1 MHVIGTTA
9 PVTPQEALHAIA
21 VMAGVLAYCPRHE
34 TYYRGSE
41 APEATVTYYDRHLA
55 ELRKYFVSPVVFY
68 TALIR
73 IDNGKEFCGN
83 VMVAWAHAHGVQL
96 CLIESAKERH

>member
-1 MHVIGTTA
+1 MEG
-9 PVTPQEALHAIA
+9 
-21 VMAGVLAYCPRHE
+21 YPR
-34 TYYRGSE
+34 G
-41 APEATVTYYDRHLA
+41 
-55 ELRKYFVSPVVFY
+55 
-68 TALIR
+68 IR